1 MQTAIIFSAT
11 VRTSVRLP
19 GICIPSISRTNN
31 SVDAT
36 RSAIIAR
43 DSFLSGRFN
52 KPLCKQAPDAACV
65 CKVFNK
71 LCKPFL
77 VLDTSTC

>member
-1 MQTAIIFSAT
+1 M
-11 VRTSVRLP
+11 RTSGDWLV
-19 GICIPSISRTNN
+19 GICIPSISKISN

-52 KPLCKQAPDAACV
+52 KPLCKQAPDAAWV
-65 CKVFNK
+65 CKVFSK
-71 LCKPFL
+71 VCKPFL
-77 VLDTSTC
+77 VLDTCTCSDVKFLVRG